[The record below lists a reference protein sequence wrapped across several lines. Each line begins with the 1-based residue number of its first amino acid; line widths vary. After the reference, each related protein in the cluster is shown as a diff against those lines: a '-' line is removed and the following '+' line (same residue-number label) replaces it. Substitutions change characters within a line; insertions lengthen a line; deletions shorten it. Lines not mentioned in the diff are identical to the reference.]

1 MIMYRSGRMYTSF
14 KNPSIE
20 VEYISEILDG
30 GETVSYYILY
40 YYDLGTKF

>member
-30 GETVSYYILY
+30 GTNVCFYILY